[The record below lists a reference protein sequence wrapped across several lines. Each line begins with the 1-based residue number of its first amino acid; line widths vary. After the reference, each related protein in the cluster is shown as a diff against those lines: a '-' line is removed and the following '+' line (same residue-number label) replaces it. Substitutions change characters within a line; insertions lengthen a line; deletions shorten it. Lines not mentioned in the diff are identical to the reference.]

1 MYTTY
6 VYRCQNW
13 RTGEDRTMWQ
23 TLKVSRLWS
32 LSRAAAAHSSWNIS
46 RAGELWR
53 AIFISAGDRPPANLI
68 CTLSICYIDKYQPTA
83 ATLRHGLLAG
93 DFIILDCWFAFLSI
107 LVENLDS
114 ANYSGSFTQFC
125 KFASLPNKCWV
136 QWPPTATCRKLRTGT
151 KRVCNFKLAWYLFI
165 YV

>member
-1 MYTTY
+1 MDVKRRFPRKDHHWLVLNSHSEYWCIPMSTLK
-6 VYRCQNW
+6 N
-13 RTGEDRTMWQ
+13 RTGQCGDHC
-23 TLKVSRLWS
+23 KVSRLWS

-53 AIFISAGDRPPANLI
+53 AIFISAGDQPPANLI

-107 LVENLDS
+107 LVE
-114 ANYSGSFTQFC
+114 FRFC
-125 KFASLPNKCWV
+125 KLSWV
-136 QWPPTATCRKLRTGT
+136 FYTILQICLATK
-151 KRVCNFKLAWYLFI
+151 
-165 YV
+165 